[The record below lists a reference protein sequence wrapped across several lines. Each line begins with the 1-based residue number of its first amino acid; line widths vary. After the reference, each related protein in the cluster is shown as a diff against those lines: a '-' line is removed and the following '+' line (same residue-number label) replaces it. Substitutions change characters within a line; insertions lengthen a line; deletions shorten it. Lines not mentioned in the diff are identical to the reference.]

1 MEVLTQFDYP
11 AWPRTARA
19 RDVITAAVYGM
30 LASSGLL
37 VGALIGILTT
47 PPRQLVAAVTAFGSG
62 VLVSALSFDLMG
74 EAFALS
80 SPAFVIGGFLVGAL
94 LFVVVDVLLERI
106 AARASQRE
114 EGTEDARDVAP
125 AATGGVALLIGAVLD
140 GISENT
146 AIGIS
151 LAADP
156 SLGLVLLAAVFLG
169 NVPESLASAVDM
181 RHAGRS
187 RRHVV
192 TVWGTAALA
201 CTLASVVGYALL
213 GGLSANLTGA
223 LLALAAGGILAML
236 ADTMMPQAFEDGG
249 PVIAMATA
257 GGFACAF
264 LLSHLID

>member
-1 MEVLTQFDYP
+1 
-11 AWPRTARA
+11 
-19 RDVITAAVYGM
+19 VITAALYGL

-37 VGALIGILTT
+37 VGALIGMLTT
-47 PPRQLVAAVTAFGSG
+47 PPRQLVAAITAFGSG

-74 EAFALS
+74 EAFALGD
-80 SPAFVIGGFLVGAL
+80 PAFVIVGFLVGAL
-94 LFVVVDVLLERI
+94 LFVLADVVLERI
-106 AARASQRE
+106 AARAAQQE
-114 EGTEDARDVAP
+114 EQTGDARDVAP
-125 AATGGVALLIGAVLD
+125 AATAGVALLIGAILD

-169 NVPESLASAVDM
+169 NVPESLGSAVGM

-187 RRHVV
+187 RRHIV
-192 TVWGTAALA
+192 TVWGSAALT
-201 CTLASVVGYALL
+201 CSLASVAGYALL

-236 ADTMMPQAFEDGG
+236 ADTMMPEAFEDGG

-264 LLSHLID
+264 LLSHLTG

>member
-1 MEVLTQFDYP
+1 
-11 AWPRTARA
+11 
-19 RDVITAAVYGM
+19 VIAAALYGM

-37 VGALIGILTT
+37 VGALIGMLAT
-47 PPRQLVAAVTAFGSG
+47 PSRPLVAAVTAFGSG

-74 EAFALS
+74 EAFALG
-80 SPAFVIGGFLVGAL
+80 SPAFVIVGFLVGAL
-94 LFVVVDVLLERI
+94 LFVVADVVLERI
-106 AARASQRE
+106 AARALERDE
-114 EGTEDARDVAP
+114 ENGHPRGGPA

-140 GISENT
+140 GISENV

-151 LAADP
+151 LAADARG
-156 SLGLVLLAAVFLG
+156 LGLVLLVAVFLG
-169 NVPESLASAVDM
+169 NVPESLGSAVGM

-187 RRHVV
+187 RRHIV

-213 GGLSANLTGA
+213 GGRSANLTGA

-236 ADTMMPQAFEDGG
+236 ADTMMPQAFADGG
-249 PVIAMATA
+249 PVIALATA

-264 LLSHLID
+264 LLSHLTG

>member
-1 MEVLTQFDYP
+1 
-11 AWPRTARA
+11 
-19 RDVITAAVYGM
+19 VITAALYGL

-37 VGALIGILTT
+37 VGALIGMLTT

-74 EAFALS
+74 EAFALGD
-80 SPAFVIGGFLVGAL
+80 PAFVIVGFLVGAL
-94 LFVVVDVLLERI
+94 LFVLADVVLERI
-106 AARASQRE
+106 AARAAQQE
-114 EGTEDARDVAP
+114 EQTGDARDVAP
-125 AATGGVALLIGAVLD
+125 AATAGVALLIGAILD

-169 NVPESLASAVDM
+169 NVPESLGSAVGM

-187 RRHVV
+187 RRHIV
-192 TVWGTAALA
+192 TVWGSAALT
-201 CTLASVVGYALL
+201 CSLATVAGYALL

-236 ADTMMPQAFEDGG
+236 ADTMMPEAFEDGG

-264 LLSHLID
+264 LLSHLTD

>member
-1 MEVLTQFDYP
+1 
-11 AWPRTARA
+11 
-19 RDVITAAVYGM
+19 VITAALYGL

-37 VGALIGILTT
+37 VGALIGMLTT

-74 EAFALS
+74 EAFALGD
-80 SPAFVIGGFLVGAL
+80 PAFAIVGFLVGAL
-94 LFVVVDVLLERI
+94 LFVLADVVLERI
-106 AARASQRE
+106 AARAAQQE
-114 EGTEDARDVAP
+114 EQTGDARDVAP
-125 AATGGVALLIGAVLD
+125 AATAGVALLIGAILD

-169 NVPESLASAVDM
+169 NVPESLGSAVGM

-187 RRHVV
+187 RRHIV
-192 TVWGTAALA
+192 TVWGSAALT
-201 CTLASVVGYALL
+201 CSLASVAGYALL

-236 ADTMMPQAFEDGG
+236 ADTMMPEAFEDGG

-264 LLSHLID
+264 LLSHLTG

>member
-1 MEVLTQFDYP
+1 M
-11 AWPRTARA
+11 
-19 RDVITAAVYGM
+19 ITAALYGL

-37 VGALIGILTT
+37 IGALIGMLTT

-62 VLVSALSFDLMG
+62 VLVSALSFDLMR
-74 EAFALS
+74 EAFALGD
-80 SPAFVIGGFLVGAL
+80 PAFVIVGFLVGAL
-94 LFVVVDVLLERI
+94 LFVLADVVLERI
-106 AARASQRE
+106 AARAAQQE
-114 EGTEDARDVAP
+114 EQTGDARDVAP
-125 AATGGVALLIGAVLD
+125 AATAGVALLIGAILD

-156 SLGLVLLAAVFLG
+156 SLGLVLLAVVFLG
-169 NVPESLASAVDM
+169 NVPESLGSAVGM

-187 RRHVV
+187 RRHIV
-192 TVWGTAALA
+192 TVWGSAALT
-201 CTLASVVGYALL
+201 CSLASVAGYALL

-236 ADTMMPQAFEDGG
+236 ADTMMPEAFEDGG

-264 LLSHLID
+264 LLSHLTG

>member
-1 MEVLTQFDYP
+1 
-11 AWPRTARA
+11 
-19 RDVITAAVYGM
+19 VITAVLYGV

-37 VGALIGILTT
+37 VGALIGMLTT

-62 VLVSALSFDLMG
+62 VLVSILTLDLMG
-74 EAFALS
+74 EAFALG

-94 LFVVVDVLLERI
+94 LFVVADVVLERI

-114 EGTEDARDVAP
+114 EEQTGGARDVAP

-140 GISENT
+140 GVSENT

-151 LAADP
+151 LAANP
-156 SLGLVLLAAVFLG
+156 SLGLVLLVAVFLG
-169 NVPESLASAVDM
+169 NVPESLGSAVGM

-187 RRHVV
+187 RRHIV
-192 TVWGTAALA
+192 TVWGGAAVA
-201 CTLASVVGYALL
+201 CTLGSIMGYALL

-264 LLSHLID
+264 LLSHLTA

>member
-1 MEVLTQFDYP
+1 M
-11 AWPRTARA
+11 
-19 RDVITAAVYGM
+19 
-30 LASSGLL
+30 
-37 VGALIGILTT
+37 LTT

-74 EAFALS
+74 EAFALGD
-80 SPAFVIGGFLVGAL
+80 PAFVIVGFLVGAL
-94 LFVVVDVLLERI
+94 LFVLADVVLERI
-106 AARASQRE
+106 AARAAHQE
-114 EGTEDARDVAP
+114 EQTGDARGVAP
-125 AATGGVALLIGAVLD
+125 AATAGVALLIGAILD

-169 NVPESLASAVDM
+169 NVPESLGSAVGM

-187 RRHVV
+187 RRHIV
-192 TVWGTAALA
+192 TVWGSAALT
-201 CTLASVVGYALL
+201 CSLASVAGYALL

-236 ADTMMPQAFEDGG
+236 ADTMMPEAFEDGG

-264 LLSHLID
+264 LLSHLTG

>member
-1 MEVLTQFDYP
+1 
-11 AWPRTARA
+11 
-19 RDVITAAVYGM
+19 VITAALYGL

-37 VGALIGILTT
+37 VGALIGMLTT

-74 EAFALS
+74 EAFALGD
-80 SPAFVIGGFLVGAL
+80 PAFVIVGFLVGAL
-94 LFVVVDVLLERI
+94 LFVLADVVLERI
-106 AARASQRE
+106 AARAAQQE
-114 EGTEDARDVAP
+114 EQTGDARDVAP
-125 AATGGVALLIGAVLD
+125 AATAGVALLIGAILD

-169 NVPESLASAVDM
+169 NVPESLGSAVGM

-187 RRHVV
+187 RRHIV
-192 TVWGTAALA
+192 TVWGSAALT
-201 CTLASVVGYALL
+201 CSLATVAGYALL

-236 ADTMMPQAFEDGG
+236 ADTMMPEAFEDGG

-264 LLSHLID
+264 LLSHLTG

>member
-1 MEVLTQFDYP
+1 M
-11 AWPRTARA
+11 
-19 RDVITAAVYGM
+19 
-30 LASSGLL
+30 
-37 VGALIGILTT
+37 LTT

-74 EAFALS
+74 EAFALGD
-80 SPAFVIGGFLVGAL
+80 PAFVIVGFLVGAL
-94 LFVVVDVLLERI
+94 LFVLADVVLERI
-106 AARASQRE
+106 AARAAQQE
-114 EGTEDARDVAP
+114 EQTGDARDVAP
-125 AATGGVALLIGAVLD
+125 AATAGVALLIGAILD

-169 NVPESLASAVDM
+169 NVPESLGSAVGM

-187 RRHVV
+187 RRHIV
-192 TVWGTAALA
+192 TVWGSAALT
-201 CTLASVVGYALL
+201 CSLASVAGYALL

-236 ADTMMPQAFEDGG
+236 ADTMMPEAFEDGG

-264 LLSHLID
+264 LLSHLTG

>member
-1 MEVLTQFDYP
+1 M
-11 AWPRTARA
+11 
-19 RDVITAAVYGM
+19 ITAAVYGM

-37 VGALIGILTT
+37 VGALIGILST
-47 PPRQLVAAVTAFGSG
+47 PPRRLVAAVTAFGSG

-74 EAFALS
+74 EAFALG
-80 SPAFVIGGFLVGAL
+80 SPTFVIVGFLAGAL
-94 LFVVVDVLLERI
+94 LFVIADLILERI
-106 AARASQRE
+106 AARALRRDE
-114 EGTEDARDVAP
+114 EDGDPRGVTP

-140 GISENT
+140 GVSENT

-156 SLGLVLLAAVFLG
+156 SLGLVLLVAVFLG
-169 NVPESLASAVDM
+169 NVPESLGSAVGM
-181 RHAGRS
+181 RHAGCS
-187 RRHVV
+187 RRHIL
-192 TVWGTAALA
+192 TVWGAAAAA
-201 CTLASVVGYALL
+201 CTLASIVGYALL

-223 LLALAAGGILAML
+223 LLAVAAGGILAML

-264 LLSHLID
+264 RLSHLTG

>member
-1 MEVLTQFDYP
+1 
-11 AWPRTARA
+11 
-19 RDVITAAVYGM
+19 VITAAVYGM

-37 VGALIGILTT
+37 VGALIGILST
-47 PPRQLVAAVTAFGSG
+47 PPRRLVAAVTAFGSG

-74 EAFALS
+74 EAFALG
-80 SPAFVIGGFLVGAL
+80 SPAFVIVGFLAGAL
-94 LFVVVDVLLERI
+94 LFVIADLILERI
-106 AARASQRE
+106 AARALRRDE
-114 EGTEDARDVAP
+114 EDGDPGRVTP
-125 AATGGVALLIGAVLD
+125 AATGGVALLVGAVLD

-156 SLGLVLLAAVFLG
+156 SLGLVLLVAVFLG
-169 NVPESLASAVDM
+169 NVPESLGSAVGM

-187 RRHVV
+187 RRHIV
-192 TVWGTAALA
+192 TVWGTAAAA
-201 CTLASVVGYALL
+201 CSLASVVGYALL

-223 LLALAAGGILAML
+223 LLAVAAGGILAML
-236 ADTMMPQAFEDGG
+236 ADTMMPEAFEDGG

-264 LLSHLID
+264 LLSHLTG

>member
-1 MEVLTQFDYP
+1 
-11 AWPRTARA
+11 
-19 RDVITAAVYGM
+19 
-30 LASSGLL
+30 
-37 VGALIGILTT
+37 
-47 PPRQLVAAVTAFGSG
+47 
-62 VLVSALSFDLMG
+62 MG
-74 EAFALS
+74 EAFALG
-80 SPAFVIGGFLVGAL
+80 SPAFVIVGFLVGAL
-94 LFVVVDVLLERI
+94 LFVLADVLLERI

-114 EGTEDARDVAP
+114 EGTEDAGDVAL

-140 GISENT
+140 GVSENT

-156 SLGLVLLAAVFLG
+156 SLGLVLLVAVFLG
-169 NVPESLASAVDM
+169 NVPESLGSAVGM

-187 RRHVV
+187 RRQIV
-192 TVWGTAALA
+192 TVWGAAAAA

-257 GGFACAF
+257 SGFACAF
-264 LLSHLID
+264 LLSHLTG

>member
-1 MEVLTQFDYP
+1 
-11 AWPRTARA
+11 
-19 RDVITAAVYGM
+19 VITAAIYGV

-37 VGALIGILTT
+37 VGALIGILST
-47 PPRQLVAAVTAFGSG
+47 PPRRLVAAVTAFGSG

-74 EAFALS
+74 EAFALG
-80 SPAFVIGGFLVGAL
+80 SPAFVIVGFLAGAL
-94 LFVVVDVLLERI
+94 LFVIADLILERI
-106 AARASQRE
+106 AARALRRDE
-114 EGTEDARDVAP
+114 EDGDPGRVTP
-125 AATGGVALLIGAVLD
+125 AATGGVALLVGAVLD

-156 SLGLVLLAAVFLG
+156 SLGLVLLVAVFLG
-169 NVPESLASAVDM
+169 NVPESLGSAVGM

-187 RRHVV
+187 RRHII
-192 TVWGTAALA
+192 TVWGGAAVV

-223 LLALAAGGILAML
+223 LLAVAAGGILAML

-264 LLSHLID
+264 LLSHLTG